1 MIAEPMV
8 PTPDVAREIYLA
20 VAKGRRDKILPSNVI
35 EVHDD
40 GDRWSVFQFSEQP
53 GRGGGLLEMTIS
65 KCDGSIVAHYSR

>member
-20 VAKGRRDKILPSNVI
+20 VANGRRDKILPSNVI
-35 EVHDD
+35 EVHDA
-40 GDRWSVFQFSEQP
+40 GDRWSVFQSSGQSE
-53 GRGGGLLEMTIS
+53 RGGGLLEMTIS